1 MILSKIITF
10 KCFLKYRYPGHLA
23 TVSKYRLLLKYQLFV
38 KRVIYEH
45 EKWPSH
51 VHHVKNY
58 SDLLIFNQYVN
69 CSNLFTIIL
78 IFNNQ
83 QICRQSILTLVISQ
97 TQEPTRWFNFI
108 SKVDKFLF
116 SKRNWVRPANSNFP
130 IPISLQPCINLRY
143 FKLNYP
149 CWV

>member
-1 MILSKIITF
+1 VESPLSFTTFHSVIWSNAKTHLLASPFRRKKIITF

-45 EKWPSH
+45 ETWPSH

-83 QICRQSILTLVISQ
+83 QICRSQ
-97 TQEPTRWFNFI
+97 TR
-108 SKVDKFLF
+108 KLKF
-116 SKRNWVRPANSNFP
+116 SNPYIFATLYKP
-130 IPISLQPCINLRY
+130 
-143 FKLNYP
+143 
-149 CWV
+149 

>member
-45 EKWPSH
+45 ETWPSH

-58 SDLLIFNQYVN
+58 SDLLIFNQYVI

-97 TQEPTRWFNFI
+97 TRPRGGSI
-108 SKVDKFLF
+108 LSVRLIHF
-116 SKRNWVRPANSNFP
+116 SFQKEIESDPQTQIFQ
-130 IPISLQPCINLRY
+130 SLYLCNL
-143 FKLNYP
+143 
-149 CWV
+149 V